1 MIGSLELESMRG
13 NATDLAASRS
23 DGTVKYVEIPGASH
37 VSVLFNRS
45 VVRASQ
51 EWSAQLLHLPPA
63 RALPSHRPLAGALIG
78 FIGLLLIAGPF
89 LREAAGKNGSEEIA
103 AAGTVIGVP
112 RLFLEF
118 AGGSV
123 LIVLLLRF
131 WIPLRAIR
139 LFQGDYLASFLLLFA
154 VLLVVVHWS
163 CVRSALSNSPRRLL
177 AAGFAGID
185 RKSVV

>member
-1 MIGSLELESMRG
+1 MRAAHGVTAEKLLFSDSPMLPPHALVMIGSLELESMRG

-23 DGTVKYVEIPGASH
+23 DGTAKYLEIPGASH
-37 VSVLFNRS
+37 VSVLFNRF

-51 EWSAQLLHLPPA
+51 EWSAQILHLPPA

-118 AGGSV
+118 TGGSV

-139 LFQGDYLASFLLLFA
+139 LFQATSECGLTNRGTSVFPGASG
-154 VLLVVVHWS
+154 
-163 CVRSALSNSPRRLL
+163 RT
-177 AAGFAGID
+177 
-185 RKSVV
+185 